1 MGVAMQRIDSRN
13 ELSFQS
19 HIQDVERGLPFEVF
33 TRLLEELDVSKS
45 ELAELTLGLEN
56 EGITPNCSNVAN
68 MVAPF
73 IGEPLDTTLNKII
86 YNCLPVA
93 FVPNSAVVQIYQD
106 LVA

>member
-73 IGEPLDTTLNKII
+73 FIGEPLDTTLNKII

-93 FVPNSAVVQIYQD
+93 FVP
-106 LVA
+106 LVLANQAF